1 MNEELRKIL
10 DDARAKGMSIDQLK
24 GIVERYNAKN
34 NTSQT
39 STDTPK
45 VVEQKVVE
53 TKPTSTPTKNPFE
66 PTRSVNQVG
75 QNVTE
80 GMSGEPTQAP
90 YFSKTNQKLKEVEAK
105 KANIDNIAKEELL
118 KKEYIQLGTGNAR
131 LQGKEFVFNNDEFN
145 QFKQEQSKPKST
157 VETILDQAFTGVGN
171 LVENTVTGLAGFV
184 GAKRDVPIQVQEQE
198 TIIAPIMN
206 EKSMVD
212 SEYNKLQS
220 TLKGNNK
227 ALEVQKATGKNIVDV
242 TLDELIP
249 KTESDTKFE
258 STKLAEFK
266 KSSADALNTIYGRM
280 NYVFNENE
288 DKFNALDNLDEKI
301 KTTQDETERNTLINE
316 YNTIV
321 NEPSIKE
328 YFALQ
333 SKYKGFQDEIGNRL
347 KTDFASATKDIEDNK
362 SNFLFNKIVE
372 NTGGKL
378 VAGILSAPYRVTMA
392 LGGDEEEAK
401 KQFRGSLDVSQGIQD
416 YLEQNS
422 KFTDKYDTPS
432 FYNQTNYKGY
442 KLLVDENGNAYSLRD
457 ENLKEVNDEKG
468 ILSEWNNLEKKTKV
482 ENTFNPY
489 STLATTS
496 QVVADM
502 APLFAGG
509 YVTQGSRATAT
520 LLGGATIVAQT
531 QNDIYDSVKDRTD
544 LNEREKNAYAM
555 GVSTALAGLNM
566 AVTPK
571 FELNLLGATS
581 NAEKSVL
588 KKFINENAVKYASG
602 EITGLQVAKEYTKYF
617 LKNAGKEV
625 VQELGE
631 EWLYEPLV
639 QNTVTDITNKATG
652 SNIEMQKID
661 ANSMKDVLLPTVLAT
676 GLMSGLSSYRGKN
689 ELQLEALND
698 AVNNVDRFNLITD
711 NLVANGG
718 MDEVKATETK
728 KIVSKIANTIEQA
741 NVTDETD
748 KRNLTNLLFQ
758 NETIRV
764 RMDGN
769 ISDELKS
776 VYKKQIADN
785 QALVD
790 KIISNQPIP
799 TETLQEAKLE
809 VAPTPTTTQNV
820 QVQEPSIASQK
831 DITILEK
838 KIELAKTLGEDTS
851 DLEKQL
857 KEKQDAVQ
865 EQISTKIVL
874 PTQQLELG
882 LSEVEQGNQEP
893 KVATEQSIQAKEEVK
908 VEPTVKETLTVETQ
922 PIKTNKTS
930 ESKVEPIRQLGTGAN
945 VYFETDGYRVNDG
958 KDGKTYLII
967 ADENDKSGFPLTN
980 IKFDDADE
988 AVFVAKK
995 ISEIRPDRLTKEYNI
1010 DKIVDGLKEEYKQS
1024 LSKEQPTSTTK
1035 SESNPALSDV
1045 ESRKKEMQSENDKLI
1060 KRKRE
1065 LANDRD
1071 DVITGEGKYKNFGKK
1086 ERDAK
1091 LEEIRNE
1098 VNDIDSKQVALQ
1110 KELKVIEAKE
1120 TGGVE
1125 LFDHPN
1131 TNHGSTNTIIYDI
1144 KNDKLVERENI
1155 VRGKTNNISVEDA
1168 AKQKFAKTLRGA
1180 NQREINEAY
1189 TDKVKAK
1196 YEAEINDEIN
1206 KYKSESL
1213 LSKEQVSTMD
1223 TKVDTKVEKV
1233 EPAEPTTPKVKL
1245 NPKQSWMRN
1254 DKVMKVLNTFTEPI
1268 NLEHRIANY
1277 FISGGFVNKDSVIKE
1292 VGLNT
1297 ADIKGMQSA
1306 YRNDKGGTIE
1316 ELAEMLHEED
1326 MSASGGEQSNYGDMQ
1341 EYRDAIIDFF
1351 NTNTS
1356 LKEAVANWSDRID
1369 KLTQQEEPPIIEEED
1384 INYFENLQKEVDIYE
1399 NYLSSLSKEQI
1410 DEIYKEY
1417 ETSDNTN
1424 NQQTP
1429 SGQDTPTTTG
1439 TENTG
1444 TEQSGG
1450 GLEQS
1455 KEQTQPTLIG
1465 KDRIAQGLDELAQIL
1480 GAKQNITG
1488 DNPKLIDALT
1498 KIGLGLIE
1506 EGLATIDNVIE
1517 KIKEKINNPNINVD
1531 DYKDAILSN
1540 MPTSKEDSIKKLVE
1554 QWKADGLSDTEIKN
1568 ILSESETG
1576 KTFIDKLFPKEPKE
1590 RSFSRTL
1597 EDMPTQVQ
1605 NLVENKDYIPT
1616 TNPEQ
1621 EAVADNFIKENGIEE
1636 ATKILIDNKTSELSD
1651 AETNIVAMKLIKI
1664 NNKNGNYKE
1673 SARIFDEVAEKLT
1686 EAGRLI
1692 QTAALWNLMTE
1703 QGAVEYAMRL
1713 KSKGRNAQKE
1723 VVEQEVKTTKE
1734 KIIEIAREINGSKE
1748 IKDAIAK
1755 IYSKRERISKTKSQ
1769 KAIDWLESIK
1779 VKDMAFT
1786 ALPGVNLLPATYNTA
1801 INIIQTGIKANI
1813 MLNTAVAQAVK
1824 YIRENI
1830 TADES
1835 FDESKFKKFILD
1847 NLPKIED
1854 DAIKVAEQELG
1865 KKISDVVNAHYDI
1878 KEEYKKSLLDS
1889 ILSKT
1894 DLTESEAKVIAD
1906 IVETKFAQEA
1916 DKKLDALEKK
1926 QKSQAKKV
1934 DDKIAKVESE
1944 IKAIE
1949 NGTYKQDKKYPTTK
1963 SEKQK
1968 ELDVLRKQKRELLG
1982 TEQPY
1987 VKIVDRINKGT
1998 ISNADM
2004 KELLYSDIGLSNL
2017 DANTIAKIEEMHR
2030 KVKDAPQGSAEQRDR
2045 LADLLDFIDKEI
2057 NGTDNWAIA
2066 KSLMYASLLSASSTQ
2081 VKNFISN
2088 TMQMTAEAYVNS
2100 MLMLA
2105 KGDAKGIS
2113 GLAKGL
2119 LVGLERGGLEAIK
2132 VLKTGYD
2139 PNKKVLLLDSN
2150 PKISRKDILESY
2162 TGNIKPISWAKYV
2175 RRLMVAA
2182 DTLFYYGVK
2191 EMESYVLA
2199 RQIALK
2205 SGLKGK
2211 ALTDK
2216 INETLLKGESYY
2228 NEFKK
2233 QAIQE
2238 GYLDPKTQK
2247 RRIFEL
2253 IEMNRD
2259 RAITDKADISAL
2271 KATYNN
2277 DPVGFLGDINRRL
2290 QNAKSLRGSS
2300 NKLIDLIVTSI
2311 IPFTRVI
2318 SNVVNEQLNWTP
2330 LGYARALTE
2339 KGSIFSSPEQMK
2351 LTNEERS
2358 KLVIKATTGMLL
2370 AIGFLAY
2377 ALKDDDDEDKIFDVT
2392 ANGYGN
2398 SYKNTSLYPL
2408 GWKPYT
2414 IGIKMPNGK
2423 WIRYSYQNTP
2433 FGQLLGMIGTIADS
2447 KKYNKDADMTDRV
2460 GLFASTT
2467 ANQMFSASA
2476 LQGASTLF
2484 DALGSKDSENMNKI
2498 LELAI
2503 SKAKMPIPNI
2513 AKEAYNI
2520 FDNQLYDKSDIKGM
2534 VINNVPV
2541 FQLLGRPKL
2550 NVFGEPIK
2558 KSRYG
2563 ALLLLPETDN
2573 TLKSLYE
2580 VGVVPSMPLKNKKIY
2595 GKEMNNEQFYD
2606 YVETR
2611 GKYLRKITEENL
2623 DYITS
2628 ITDEKQAKKAYD
2640 KIENQ
2645 ASNYAEDVIYNRYF
2659 KK

>member
-1 MNEELRKIL
+1 M
-10 DDARAKGMSIDQLK
+10 
-24 GIVERYNAKN
+24 
-34 NTSQT
+34 
-39 STDTPK
+39 
-45 VVEQKVVE
+45 
-53 TKPTSTPTKNPFE
+53 
-66 PTRSVNQVG
+66 
-75 QNVTE
+75 
-80 GMSGEPTQAP
+80 
-90 YFSKTNQKLKEVEAK
+90 
-105 KANIDNIAKEELL
+105 AND
-118 KKEYIQLGTGNAR
+118 
-131 LQGKEFVFNNDEFN
+131 GK
-145 QFKQEQSKPKST
+145 
-157 VETILDQAFTGVGN
+157 
-171 LVENTVTGLAGFV
+171 
-184 GAKRDVPIQVQEQE
+184 
-198 TIIAPIMN
+198 
-206 EKSMVD
+206 
-212 SEYNKLQS
+212 
-220 TLKGNNK
+220 
-227 ALEVQKATGKNIVDV
+227 
-242 TLDELIP
+242 
-249 KTESDTKFE
+249 
-258 STKLAEFK
+258 
-266 KSSADALNTIYGRM
+266 
-280 NYVFNENE
+280 
-288 DKFNALDNLDEKI
+288 KI
-301 KTTQDETERNTLINE
+301 K
-316 YNTIV
+316 
-321 NEPSIKE
+321 
-328 YFALQ
+328 
-333 SKYKGFQDEIGNRL
+333 
-347 KTDFASATKDIEDNK
+347 
-362 SNFLFNKIVE
+362 
-372 NTGGKL
+372 
-378 VAGILSAPYRVTMA
+378 VT
-392 LGGDEEEAK
+392 
-401 KQFRGSLDVSQGIQD
+401 
-416 YLEQNS
+416 N
-422 KFTDKYDTPS
+422 DK
-432 FYNQTNYKGY
+432 
-442 KLLVDENGNAYSLRD
+442 
-457 ENLKEVNDEKG
+457 
-468 ILSEWNNLEKKTKV
+468 
-482 ENTFNPY
+482 
-489 STLATTS
+489 
-496 QVVADM
+496 
-502 APLFAGG
+502 
-509 YVTQGSRATAT
+509 
-520 LLGGATIVAQT
+520 
-531 QNDIYDSVKDRTD
+531 
-544 LNEREKNAYAM
+544 
-555 GVSTALAGLNM
+555 
-566 AVTPK
+566 
-571 FELNLLGATS
+571 
-581 NAEKSVL
+581 
-588 KKFINENAVKYASG
+588 
-602 EITGLQVAKEYTKYF
+602 
-617 LKNAGKEV
+617 GKEV
-625 VQELGE
+625 
-631 EWLYEPLV
+631 
-639 QNTVTDITNKATG
+639 
-652 SNIEMQKID
+652 
-661 ANSMKDVLLPTVLAT
+661 
-676 GLMSGLSSYRGKN
+676 
-689 ELQLEALND
+689 
-698 AVNNVDRFNLITD
+698 
-711 NLVANGG
+711 
-718 MDEVKATETK
+718 K
-728 KIVSKIANTIEQA
+728 KI
-741 NVTDETD
+741 
-748 KRNLTNLLFQ
+748 
-758 NETIRV
+758 
-764 RMDGN
+764 
-769 ISDELKS
+769 
-776 VYKKQIADN
+776 
-785 QALVD
+785 
-790 KIISNQPIP
+790 
-799 TETLQEAKLE
+799 
-809 VAPTPTTTQNV
+809 
-820 QVQEPSIASQK
+820 
-831 DITILEK
+831 
-838 KIELAKTLGEDTS
+838 
-851 DLEKQL
+851 
-857 KEKQDAVQ
+857 
-865 EQISTKIVL
+865 
-874 PTQQLELG
+874 
-882 LSEVEQGNQEP
+882 
-893 KVATEQSIQAKEEVK
+893 
-908 VEPTVKETLTVETQ
+908 
-922 PIKTNKTS
+922 
-930 ESKVEPIRQLGTGAN
+930 
-945 VYFETDGYRVNDG
+945 
-958 KDGKTYLII
+958 
-967 ADENDKSGFPLTN
+967 
-980 IKFDDADE
+980 
-988 AVFVAKK
+988 
-995 ISEIRPDRLTKEYNI
+995 
-1010 DKIVDGLKEEYKQS
+1010 GLKEEKPLSSQDDIDYAMSEIGKGRFDWNGDSGQFRVNLGIPWSDIRQGVKDLQNGKPNS
-1024 LSKEQPTSTTK
+1024 LPAKRLVEALAKNKEQGGYEIVAGSGALMVKEFVPFDQLDLTYELSADEEKQILENQAQLEQEANEYFNSLTEEEQIQILEANGQEITDTRSVEQSAASAESETNVSDKK
-1035 SESNPALSDV
+1035 SAEEPSSQEVKEQLASSKNPALRDV
-1045 ESRKKEMQSENDKLI
+1045 KSKKPNKLRPISKEETLTSKDYWDKAA
-1060 KRKRE
+1060 KRG
-1065 LANDRD
+1065 LD
-1071 DVITGEGKYKNFGKK
+1071 DGNAVQDKINKVWTKKY
-1086 ERDAK
+1086 E
-1091 LEEIRNE
+1091 
-1098 VNDIDSKQVALQ
+1098 
-1110 KELKVIEAKE
+1110 ELKDAKE
-1120 TGGVE
+1120 TDEFLKTDKTYQE
-1125 LFDHPN
+1125 LL
-1131 TNHGSTNTIIYDI
+1131 
-1144 KNDKLVERENI
+1144 KEREAHNKWRDDHYHAIEIRDGLKGGFYENAILKGEITAKEANDIIESAGLEVPKNI
-1155 VRGKTNNISVEDA
+1155 LEQV
-1168 AKQKFAKTLRGA
+1168 
-1180 NQREINEAY
+1180 
-1189 TDKVKAK
+1189 
-1196 YEAEINDEIN
+1196 
-1206 KYKSESL
+1206 KSESL
-1213 LSKEQVSTMD
+1213 QSTKQTQPTLEQVNSEIGVLNSLISKAEKELSKLKDALSNNLKENQIDAFAGAKAQSMFNDKGEQQAIVDSKENELKTLKDQLASLKETKQRLEDSVNQNPLFQTKKKGKFETISKENFQKLIGKLKKAFPKINVNLISNDKTIEVLSKGGVDILKTKTGTIYGFVKDGEIYINEDAGLNANTPIHEFSHVWVQTMKAQFPNTYKNIIEKIKQEKSLIEQKRKDPNYSKLSDDALADEVLAEMVGNKGEKDFLDGLKGAKKTLIQQVLKSVSDVWKRIKDILTSQSPNIKKWTNEQFQNATIEDIVNNVTADLLGGREVGREEKLAKGVTLMTLPNGEKVKVKNVNSEVVNGFYSNTENALAQVKQDKMSGNQWVTQLLSRGANKEEMKWTTLSDFLEQNKDKSISKSDIQQYLKENRIQVVEVVKGSYSSQVEALYKELEAKNNGRDFDDWKTEDQDEWMAKRGEPQD
-1223 TKVDTKVEKV
+1223 TKFSQYQLEGEKENYKEVLVTMPSKVPNYTPITVLPSGYDITFDSRNNTYAVIEENQTSGKSITGRYHNTQEDAVKNAIEVINYQRKNVITGKAFDNQFKSSHFDEPNILVHLRMNTRTDADGNKV
-1233 EPAEPTTPKVKL
+1233 LFLEEVQSDWGQTGKREGFNEPLKIEIIEVKNNRIVSKDGKVL
-1245 NPKQSWMRN
+1245 
-1254 DKVMKVLNTFTEPI
+1254 LNTFSDSEI
-1268 NLEHRIANY
+1268 QDWQIERASKESG
-1277 FISGGFVNKDSVIKE
+1277 ISKQDLKTDKSISYKATVDGKKVAGNHLTKEDARKNAIEDASKIGKSTIPSAPFVTDTNAWTKL
-1292 VGLNT
+1292 GLKT
-1297 ADIKGMQSA
+1297 A
-1306 YRNDKGGTIE
+1306 
-1316 ELAEMLHEED
+1316 
-1326 MSASGGEQSNYGDMQ
+1326 
-1341 EYRDAIIDFF
+1341 
-1351 NTNTS
+1351 
-1356 LKEAVANWSDRID
+1356 LKEAVAQGAD
-1369 KLTQQEEPPIIEEED
+1369 KLAWTTGEQQNDRYDLSKSVDQISIAKQPNGNDYVVVGVKDNNIIVNRIAKESELEGIVGKEIASKAINEGQNVFKGKDLAVGGKGMKGFYGSSTEGSLGIVGNVAKSLFGQVPKTVSLTLPPIKGFFEPKEPMIGSTQHSIDITPELKAQVEEGQAL
-1384 INYFENLQKEVDIYE
+1384 F
-1399 NYLSSLSKEQI
+1399 QI
-1410 DEIYKEY
+1410 DSSNASKNDKE
-1417 ETSDNTN
+1417 T
-1424 NQQTP
+1424 
-1429 SGQDTPTTTG
+1429 
-1439 TENTG
+1439 
-1444 TEQSGG
+1444 
-1450 GLEQS
+1450 
-1455 KEQTQPTLIG
+1455 
-1465 KDRIAQGLDELAQIL
+1465 A
-1480 GAKQNITG
+1480 
-1488 DNPKLIDALT
+1488 
-1498 KIGLGLIE
+1498 
-1506 EGLATIDNVIE
+1506 
-1517 KIKEKINNPNINVD
+1517 IKN
-1531 DYKDAILSN
+1531 
-1540 MPTSKEDSIKKLVE
+1540 LVE
-1554 QWKADGLSDTEIKN
+1554 KWKADGLSDTEIKN

-1713 KSKGRNAQKE
+1713 KSKGRIAQKE

-2081 VKNFISN
+2081 VKNFVSN

-2150 PKISRKDILESY
+2150 PKISRKDVLESY

-2259 RAITDKADISAL
+2259 RSITDKADISAL

-2277 DPVGFLGDINRRL
+2277 DPVGALGTLSRGL
-2290 QNAKSLRGSS
+2290 QSLTNTITKA
-2300 NKLIDLIVTSI
+2300 NKPLGLAITSI

-2351 LTNEERS
+2351 LTDEERS

-2370 AIGFLAY
+2370 AIGFLSY

-2423 WIRYSYQNTP
+2423 WVRYSYQNTP

-2484 DALGSKDSENMNKI
+2484 DALGSKDSDNMNKI

-2580 VGVVPSMPLKNKKIY
+2580 VGVVPTIPLKNKKIY
-2595 GKEMNNEQFYD
+2595 GEEMTNEQFYD

-2611 GKYLRKITEENL
+2611 GKYLRKITEEKL
-2623 DYITS
+2623 SYITS
-2628 ITDEKQAKKAYD
+2628 FTDKREAKSKYSDIEQQATK
-2640 KIENQ
+2640 E
-2645 ASNYAEDVIYNRYF
+2645 AEDIIYKRYF

>member
-1 MNEELRKIL
+1 MAAPCKYYINGKTLSKEQFLDYVKTLSQDEIANVTPLMKKKVGEFRSSHFDEKNILVHIRHNTRTDAEGNKVLFLEEVQSDWGQTGKREGFKQNNLE
-10 DDARAKGMSIDQLK
+10 QLK
-24 GIVERYNAKN
+24 
-34 NTSQT
+34 
-39 STDTPK
+39 
-45 VVEQKVVE
+45 
-53 TKPTSTPTKNPFE
+53 
-66 PTRSVNQVG
+66 NQ
-75 QNVTE
+75 
-80 GMSGEPTQAP
+80 
-90 YFSKTNQKLKEVEAK
+90 LVEA
-105 KANIDNIAKEELL
+105 
-118 KKEYIQLGTGNAR
+118 
-131 LQGKEFVFNNDEFN
+131 
-145 QFKQEQSKPKST
+145 
-157 VETILDQAFTGVGN
+157 
-171 LVENTVTGLAGFV
+171 EN
-184 GAKRDVPIQVQEQE
+184 
-198 TIIAPIMN
+198 
-206 EKSMVD
+206 
-212 SEYNKLQS
+212 EYNKLDFIN
-220 TLKGNNK
+220 LK
-227 ALEVQKATGKNIVDV
+227 LSEVM
-242 TLDELIP
+242 
-249 KTESDTKFE
+249 
-258 STKLAEFK
+258 
-266 KSSADALNTIYGRM
+266 NT
-280 NYVFNENE
+280 
-288 DKFNALDNLDEKI
+288 
-301 KTTQDETERNTLINE
+301 
-316 YNTIV
+316 
-321 NEPSIKE
+321 P
-328 YFALQ
+328 
-333 SKYKGFQDEIGNRL
+333 
-347 KTDFASATKDIEDNK
+347 
-362 SNFLFNKIVE
+362 
-372 NTGGKL
+372 
-378 VAGILSAPYRVTMA
+378 
-392 LGGDEEEAK
+392 EAK
-401 KQFRGSLDVSQGIQD
+401 K
-416 YLEQNS
+416 
-422 KFTDKYDTPS
+422 
-432 FYNQTNYKGY
+432 
-442 KLLVDENGNAYSLRD
+442 
-457 ENLKEVNDEKG
+457 
-468 ILSEWNNLEKKTKV
+468 V
-482 ENTFNPY
+482 EE
-489 STLATTS
+489 L
-496 QVVADM
+496 
-502 APLFAGG
+502 
-509 YVTQGSRATAT
+509 
-520 LLGGATIVAQT
+520 
-531 QNDIYDSVKDRTD
+531 
-544 LNEREKNAYAM
+544 REKI
-555 GVSTALAGLNM
+555 
-566 AVTPK
+566 
-571 FELNLLGATS
+571 
-581 NAEKSVL
+581 NAEEKVIAPAP
-588 KKFINENAVKYASG
+588 FVMDTN
-602 EITGLQVAKEYTKYF
+602 TWTK
-617 LKNAGKEV
+617 
-625 VQELGE
+625 
-631 EWLYEPLV
+631 
-639 QNTVTDITNKATG
+639 
-652 SNIEMQKID
+652 
-661 ANSMKDVLLPTVLAT
+661 
-676 GLMSGLSSYRGKN
+676 
-689 ELQLEALND
+689 
-698 AVNNVDRFNLITD
+698 
-711 NLVANGG
+711 
-718 MDEVKATETK
+718 
-728 KIVSKIANTIEQA
+728 
-741 NVTDETD
+741 
-748 KRNLTNLLFQ
+748 
-758 NETIRV
+758 
-764 RMDGN
+764 
-769 ISDELKS
+769 
-776 VYKKQIADN
+776 
-785 QALVD
+785 
-790 KIISNQPIP
+790 
-799 TETLQEAKLE
+799 
-809 VAPTPTTTQNV
+809 
-820 QVQEPSIASQK
+820 
-831 DITILEK
+831 
-838 KIELAKTLGEDTS
+838 
-851 DLEKQL
+851 
-857 KEKQDAVQ
+857 
-865 EQISTKIVL
+865 
-874 PTQQLELG
+874 LG
-882 LSEVEQGNQEP
+882 L
-893 KVATEQSIQAKEEVK
+893 KVA
-908 VEPTVKETLTVETQ
+908 
-922 PIKTNKTS
+922 
-930 ESKVEPIRQLGTGAN
+930 
-945 VYFETDGYRVNDG
+945 
-958 KDGKTYLII
+958 
-967 ADENDKSGFPLTN
+967 
-980 IKFDDADE
+980 
-988 AVFVAKK
+988 
-995 ISEIRPDRLTKEYNI
+995 
-1010 DKIVDGLKEEYKQS
+1010 
-1024 LSKEQPTSTTK
+1024 
-1035 SESNPALSDV
+1035 
-1045 ESRKKEMQSENDKLI
+1045 
-1060 KRKRE
+1060 
-1065 LANDRD
+1065 
-1071 DVITGEGKYKNFGKK
+1071 
-1086 ERDAK
+1086 
-1091 LEEIRNE
+1091 
-1098 VNDIDSKQVALQ
+1098 
-1110 KELKVIEAKE
+1110 
-1120 TGGVE
+1120 
-1125 LFDHPN
+1125 
-1131 TNHGSTNTIIYDI
+1131 
-1144 KNDKLVERENI
+1144 
-1155 VRGKTNNISVEDA
+1155 
-1168 AKQKFAKTLRGA
+1168 
-1180 NQREINEAY
+1180 
-1189 TDKVKAK
+1189 
-1196 YEAEINDEIN
+1196 
-1206 KYKSESL
+1206 
-1213 LSKEQVSTMD
+1213 
-1223 TKVDTKVEKV
+1223 
-1233 EPAEPTTPKVKL
+1233 
-1245 NPKQSWMRN
+1245 
-1254 DKVMKVLNTFTEPI
+1254 
-1268 NLEHRIANY
+1268 
-1277 FISGGFVNKDSVIKE
+1277 
-1292 VGLNT
+1292 
-1297 ADIKGMQSA
+1297 
-1306 YRNDKGGTIE
+1306 
-1316 ELAEMLHEED
+1316 
-1326 MSASGGEQSNYGDMQ
+1326 
-1341 EYRDAIIDFF
+1341 
-1351 NTNTS
+1351 
-1356 LKEAVANWSDRID
+1356 LKEAVKQGAD
-1369 KLTQQEEPPIIEEED
+1369 KIAWTTGEQQNERYD
-1384 INYFENLQKEVDIYE
+1384 
-1399 NYLSSLSKEQI
+1399 LSKSVKKIEWRRDGDSYTLSITGI
-1410 DEIYKEY
+1410 DNNTGRPESVLKAKDLNELEGIVGKEIAQKIFDESEKKNKKVNLASKIFQEGSWRKAWSY
-1417 ETSDNTN
+1417 E
-1424 NQQTP
+1424 TP
-1429 SGQDTPTTTG
+1429 SGYVKKAKEDTKESALEGAKEAWGATSSNGVVEGENLKVGGKGMKGFYGSP
-1439 TENTG
+1439 TENSLGIVGNVAKSLFKQEPKTVEIKG
-1444 TEQSGG
+1444 QEKGVNKKQFEFSEKDGMVHVRDSDGNYVGDYATKKDADIAISEYVN
-1450 GLEQS
+1450 
-1455 KEQTQPTLIG
+1455 TQNTSTQHSIDITPEL
-1465 KDRIAQGLDELAQIL
+1465 KAQV
-1480 GAKQNITG
+1480 
-1488 DNPKLIDALT
+1488 
-1498 KIGLGLIE
+1498 E
-1506 EGLATIDNVIE
+1506 EGQALFQIDSSNASQNDKE
-1517 KIKEKINNPNINVD
+1517 TAIKN
-1531 DYKDAILSN
+1531 
-1540 MPTSKEDSIKKLVE
+1540 LVE
-1554 QWKADGLSDTEIKN
+1554 KWKADGLSDTEIKN
-1568 ILSESETG
+1568 ILSESQTG

-1713 KSKGRNAQKE
+1713 KSKGRVAQKE

-2150 PKISRKDILESY
+2150 PKISRKDVLESY

-2259 RAITDKADISAL
+2259 RTITDKADVSAL

-2290 QNAKSLRGSS
+2290 QNAKSLRVGS

-2370 AIGFLAY
+2370 AIGFLSY

-2423 WIRYSYQNTP
+2423 WVRYSYQNTP

-2484 DALGSKDSENMNKI
+2484 DALGSKDSDNMNKI

-2580 VGVVPSMPLKNKKIY
+2580 VGVVPTIPLKNKKIY
-2595 GKEMNNEQFYD
+2595 GEEMTNEQFYD

-2611 GKYLRKITEENL
+2611 GKYLRKITEEKL
-2623 DYITS
+2623 SYITS
-2628 ITDEKQAKKAYD
+2628 FTDKREAKSKYSDIEQQATK
-2640 KIENQ
+2640 E
-2645 ASNYAEDVIYNRYF
+2645 AEDIIYKRYF